1 MSKGRCKFQNFIKNC
16 SWAVHENNISS
27 ALMQELFDLKVTPY
41 SLRNNN
47 LLKLPTTNIL
57 RYGTQALFFKR
68 SIIWNIVPYRYKI

>member
-1 MSKGRCKFQNFIKNC
+1 
-16 SWAVHENNISS
+16 
-27 ALMQELFDLKVTPY
+27 MQELFDLKVTPY

-47 LLKLPTTNIL
+47 LLKLPKTNIL